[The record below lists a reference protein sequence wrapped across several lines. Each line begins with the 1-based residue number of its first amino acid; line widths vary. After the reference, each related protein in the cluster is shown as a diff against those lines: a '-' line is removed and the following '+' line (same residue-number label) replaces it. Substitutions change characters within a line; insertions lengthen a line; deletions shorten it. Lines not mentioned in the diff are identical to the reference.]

1 VTTHKK
7 EAREPNAEEYRIA
20 REWLEANFNL
30 PLHGLIY
37 TRLADLLASRA
48 APALTAEQVEKAV
61 KDSAEESDSTGAVFY
76 HWQKVADALNKE
88 RAAESPAGEQPA
100 WAVIAVGEG
109 AIAKTSSD
117 SQLRKA
123 IHDLMC
129 VCGVEFWYHCRTE
142 GIREAIETLDD
153 DNNWITDEDGKKFS
167 IEVCQH
173 ETGRITVYRL
183 ARSPEAKEP
192 GK

>member
-1 VTTHKK
+1 MTTHKK
-7 EAREPNAEEYRIA
+7 EAQNDREFYQ
-20 REWLEANFNL
+20 WLASYLEPHPTPKTMAKAAWF
-30 PLHGLIY
+30 
-37 TRLADLLASRA
+37 AALASRTA
-48 APALTAEQVEKAV
+48 APLTAEQVEKAV

-76 HWQKVADALNKE
+76 HWQEAADTLNKG
-88 RAAESPAGEQPA
+88 RAAESPAGEQLA
-100 WAVIAVGEG
+100 WVVIAVGEG
-109 AIAKTSSD
+109 ATAKTSSD
-117 SQLRKA
+117 LQLRKT

-153 DNNWITDEDGKKFS
+153 DNNWITDEDGGKFS
-167 IEVCQH
+167 IEVSQH

-183 ARSPEAKEP
+183 TRSPEAKEP